1 MGGVDEYVLL
11 EELDAVARVHALAA
25 FDFLNA

>member
-11 EELDAVARVHALAA
+11 DDLRVVAQVHALAT
-25 FDFLNA
+25 FEFLNA